1 MQVASYYNQVLHED
15 PMVKV
20 PIKIHLKEENVLL
33 AFKIYGKVLKVNWVM
48 LVYNFS
54 CVLLVNFYLDEIV
67 TISVVHMVYNYIN
80 EDVSH
85 LPVVIPLE
93 DYVSI

>member
-33 AFKIYGKVLKVNWVM
+33 AFKIYGKVLKVN
-48 LVYNFS
+48 
-54 CVLLVNFYLDEIV
+54 
-67 TISVVHMVYNYIN
+67 
-80 EDVSH
+80 
-85 LPVVIPLE
+85 
-93 DYVSI
+93 